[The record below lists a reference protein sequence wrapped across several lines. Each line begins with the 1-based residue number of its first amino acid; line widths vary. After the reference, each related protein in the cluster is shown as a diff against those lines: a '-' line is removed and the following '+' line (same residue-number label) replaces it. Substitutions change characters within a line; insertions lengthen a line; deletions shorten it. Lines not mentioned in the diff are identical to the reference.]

1 MNHNE
6 EVLVQLLW
14 AILAQRML
22 AKLIKIRKNRKT
34 RSSINLFFVYQTK
47 TQVELYLELDE
58 QATLTILFK
67 VSY

>member
-34 RSSINLFFVYQTK
+34 RSSIHLFFVYQTK